1 MNFKSRLG
9 TIIFGVLIGSS
20 LCASPAFSATSSCE
34 NQLAVARELVL
45 KTNFD
50 RRTEVVEI
58 IPACVNGKLVLNGK
72 TSAEGVLRSILD
84 ELLQKNINFT
94 DQVVILP
101 VEDEIIEKS
110 WGLINVPVASMH
122 AQPKFASALVTQAV
136 LGTPI
141 RKIQSRGAWVQVQ
154 TPDGYMGWLHKKQFK
169 SLSTS
174 GLSKWNSSELVIVTN
189 LHLELNGV
197 NNAKKMFL
205 PAGSILKKI
214 SESKNTV
221 TVALPSGMMGTVN
234 KEGIQDF
241 HQWAAEKAKE
251 INEDPTKFMDNVL
264 KTAESL
270 LGTPYMWGGNT
281 ASGLDCSGFINTIF
295 RLNGLILPR
304 DSDQLTNLKGK
315 VKRNQA
321 FKKYELLFFGKE
333 ENGLAEIQHVAIAK
347 NSNEFLHAL
356 GDVHETSF
364 EKDSPNFEQY
374 EKDRFMF
381 SMELPEKLT
390 DGTCSTTFKDNPFFA
405 KVPRTLRYCI
415 PIDLSFQRQP
425 SRNY

>member
-50 RRTEVVEI
+50 CRTE
-58 IPACVNGKLVLNGK
+58 
-72 TSAEGVLRSILD
+72 
-84 ELLQKNINFT
+84 
-94 DQVVILP
+94 
-101 VEDEIIEKS
+101 
-110 WGLINVPVASMH
+110 
-122 AQPKFASALVTQAV
+122 AV

-251 INEDPTKFMDNVL
+251 IKDCGKSFGHSIYVGRKYGFGL
-264 KTAESL
+264 GL
-270 LGTPYMWGGNT
+270 L
-281 ASGLDCSGFINTIF
+281 
-295 RLNGLILPR
+295 
-304 DSDQLTNLKGK
+304 
-315 VKRNQA
+315 
-321 FKKYELLFFGKE
+321 
-333 ENGLAEIQHVAIAK
+333 
-347 NSNEFLHAL
+347 
-356 GDVHETSF
+356 
-364 EKDSPNFEQY
+364 
-374 EKDRFMF
+374 RFH
-381 SMELPEKLT
+381 
-390 DGTCSTTFKDNPFFA
+390 
-405 KVPRTLRYCI
+405 
-415 PIDLSFQRQP
+415 
-425 SRNY
+425 

>member
-281 ASGLDCSGFINTIF
+281 AS
-295 RLNGLILPR
+295 
-304 DSDQLTNLKGK
+304 
-315 VKRNQA
+315 
-321 FKKYELLFFGKE
+321 
-333 ENGLAEIQHVAIAK
+333 
-347 NSNEFLHAL
+347 
-356 GDVHETSF
+356 
-364 EKDSPNFEQY
+364 
-374 EKDRFMF
+374 
-381 SMELPEKLT
+381 
-390 DGTCSTTFKDNPFFA
+390 
-405 KVPRTLRYCI
+405 
-415 PIDLSFQRQP
+415 
-425 SRNY
+425 